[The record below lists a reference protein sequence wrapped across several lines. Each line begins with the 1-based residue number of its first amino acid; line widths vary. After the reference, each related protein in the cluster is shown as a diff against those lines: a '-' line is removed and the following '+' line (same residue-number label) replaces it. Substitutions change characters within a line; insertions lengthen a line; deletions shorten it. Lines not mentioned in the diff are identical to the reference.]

1 MPTQKTSKKK
11 NISFTFGDNTALE
24 ILLYELELLF
34 PSMNKTEIAKLALI
48 ELRNSTLIR
57 MGINVEFAD
66 AKLIQELKKSDFKL
80 YTYQIKNNQDQTA
93 VKADDNK

>member
-1 MPTQKTSKKK
+1 MSSQNTSKKK
-11 NISFTFGDNTALE
+11 NISFTFGDNNALE
-24 ILLYELELLF
+24 VLLFELELLY

-80 YTYQIKNNQDQTA
+80 FTNQIMNAQDQTI
-93 VKADDNK
+93 VKIDDK

>member
-1 MPTQKTSKKK
+1 
-11 NISFTFGDNTALE
+11 
-24 ILLYELELLF
+24 
-34 PSMNKTEIAKLALI
+34 MNKTEIAKLALI

-80 YTYQIKNNQDQTA
+80 FTNQIMNAQDQTV
-93 VKADDNK
+93 VKPDEKK